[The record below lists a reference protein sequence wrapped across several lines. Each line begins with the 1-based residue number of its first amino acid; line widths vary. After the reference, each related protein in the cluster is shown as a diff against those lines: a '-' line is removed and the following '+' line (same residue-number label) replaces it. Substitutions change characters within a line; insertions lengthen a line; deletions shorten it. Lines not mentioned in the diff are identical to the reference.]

1 MSEVISVNGKTGAVV
16 LKAAEVEAV
25 ATSEV
30 GQPSGVA
37 SLNGSGKLPE
47 AQLPSSV
54 VSNSATKSPGEV
66 PVWNGTEW
74 TYGMLSP
81 PDYIATT
88 LGPTVIAIPRS
99 GSELPRHEG
108 TTSEYGTVIQAAI
121 TSLKG
126 AGRLHLAFGGTI
138 STNDAEIVINE
149 GLNKA
154 NPFTPKKKLIITG
167 DGSTQLN
174 QTAAGKNTLT
184 VENASTVDLSGFRLY
199 SGASAKSAL
208 CLSNEG
214 AESEM
219 STIGSEFKLY
229 CESNSTGYPAVLIQ
243 NGYQSNWPQLYAV
256 GTANHGLRIENTS
269 TTTNYGNS
277 TFGNIYVYAKKE
289 APYAG
294 LSIVTTHHEK
304 HANLLT
310 FDFVSCV
317 GSAYYGLYTLGVL
330 DITFT
335 EIDMENMVAPIWCD
349 GNSEGAESKGVRV
362 LSGTCLPV
370 EANPIITNTKYTAGN
385 AFAVTIGGGNTA
397 VPIVDESESRAVNR
411 YDLTLENVAS
421 AGNIAITN
429 PSTLITFRRTD
440 GGVRSPVGTNRQSR
454 VYTSSPKTFEPKDMG
469 LVAEYNSPAAGKF
482 FISKYSEQKL
492 PVGTILRA
500 YQAGTGKLSIATN
513 EGVTLRNPTEYAF
526 AQYGMVELW
535 CCAENEW
542 VLTPLSQDIPTS
554 AGEWVEP
561 TMSAKVENAA
571 GAQTVR
577 ARAELG
583 GNVCRLRG
591 VAKIKSGEELKTGET
606 LFTLPEGLRPP
617 GHVDL
622 TLAGSVILEI
632 ATTGVA
638 ILSATKT
645 SAQTIIMDGL
655 TFNLT

>member
-1 MSEVISVNGKTGAVV
+1 MSEVTSVNGQTGAVV
-16 LKAAEVEAV
+16 LKAAEVGAV

-37 SLNGSGKLPE
+37 SLNGSGELPE

-54 VSNSATKSPGEV
+54 ANGSVTADYVVSKIGSAV
-66 PVWNGTEW
+66 V
-74 TYGMLSP
+74 
-81 PDYIATT
+81 AT
-88 LGPTVIAIPRS
+88 PAN
-99 GSELPRHEG
+99 GSEFPKHEG

-126 AGRLHLAFGGTI
+126 AGHLHLALGGPV
-138 STNDAEIVINE
+138 STNDAEIAISE
-149 GLNKA
+149 GLNKV
-154 NPFTPKKKLIITG
+154 NPFTPKNKLIITG

-174 QTAAGKNTLT
+174 QTAAGKNALK

-208 CLSNEG
+208 CLSSEG

-219 STIGSEFKLY
+219 STIGSEIRIY

-243 NGYQSNWPQLYAV
+243 NGHQSNWPLLYAV
-256 GTANHGLRIENTS
+256 STANHGLVIENTS

-277 TFGNIYVYAKKE
+277 TFGNVYVYAKKE

-294 LSIVTTHHEK
+294 LRIVTTHHEK
-304 HANLLT
+304 HANLLV

-317 GSAYYGLYTLGVL
+317 GSAHYGIYTLGVY
-330 DITFT
+330 DVTFT

-349 GNSEGAESKGVRV
+349 GNSEGAESRGVKA
-362 LSGTCLPV
+362 LSGICLPI
-370 EANPIITNTKYTAGN
+370 EANPIITNTEYTAGN
-385 AFAVTIGGGNTA
+385 VFAVTIGGGSTA
-397 VPIVDESESRAVNR
+397 VPIVDESLFRAVNT
-411 YDLTLENVAS
+411 YDLVLENTAS
-421 AGNIAITN
+421 ANNIAITN
-429 PSTLITFRRTD
+429 PSTRITFRRTD

-454 VYTSSPKTFEPKDMG
+454 VYTSSPKTLEPKDMG
-469 LVAEYNSPAAGKF
+469 LVAEYNNSGAGSF
-482 FISKYSEQKL
+482 FIAKYSEQKL

-513 EGVTLRNPTEYAF
+513 EGVTLRNPTGYAF

-571 GAQTVR
+571 GSQTVR

-645 SAQTIIMDGL
+645 SAQTIIMDGF